1 MLVLRDGGQP
11 TSAICGRATLRA
23 TREGSGG
30 DGGERVRLRTT
41 ALAETGRRLPLRA
54 PREGSGGVLRTRA
67 LADAGACPTS
77 RAADAGP
84 CGERR
89 RLADAGACG
98 RSRGGEAETAGC
110 ASDTENRGGRFRIGL
125 AHE

>member
-11 TSAICGRATLRA
+11 TSAICGRTTLRA

-67 LADAGACPTS
+67 LADGRLPDFEGGRRGYLRGAEAS
-77 RAADAGP
+77 
-84 CGERR
+84 
-89 RLADAGACG
+89 CG

-110 ASDTENRGGRFRIGL
+110 ASDTENRGGRFQIGL
-125 AHE
+125 AHEV